1 MVAKAHY
8 LVGRVAIAHPVSLLR
23 WIISAAL
30 LLSTVPGFAH
40 RGHAVWTDI
49 VWAKESFEI
58 VHRIHL
64 ADAIVVNRYMGGT
77 EPIEETRSLAR
88 VALYVEE
95 RFELQSLATDGEPI
109 RLDTVGAEIEDDF
122 LLIYQEWHTSLPEQF
137 PVIDN
142 FILLDVE
149 PEAQAFIKIK
159 APGLDETKEKQEKG

>member
-1 MVAKAHY
+1 MLAKAPH
-8 LVGRVAIAHPVSLLR
+8 LTGLAHLAVVLR
-23 WIISAAL
+23 WILSAAL
-30 LLSTVPGFAH
+30 LLSTLPGYAH

-49 VWAKESFEI
+49 VWAGESFEI
-58 VHRIHL
+58 VHRMHL

-95 RFELQSLATDGEPI
+95 RFELLGPANNDGPI
-109 RLDTVGAEIEDDF
+109 RLETIGAEIEDDF
-122 LLIYQEWHTSLPEQF
+122 LLIYQEWLTPLPEQF

-159 APGLDETKEKQEKG
+159 APGLDEERER

>member
-1 MVAKAHY
+1 MVARAHY
-8 LVGRVAIAHPVSLLR
+8 LVRLLGLVGIVNPAVVLR
-23 WIISAAL
+23 WILSAAL
-30 LLSTVPGFAH
+30 LLSVLPGHAH

-49 VWAKESFEI
+49 VWAGESFEI
-58 VHRIHL
+58 VHRLHL

-95 RFELQSLATDGEPI
+95 RFELLTPGKGDEPI
-109 RLDTVGAEIEDDF
+109 RLETIGAEIEDDF
-122 LLIYQEWHTSLPEQF
+122 LLIYQEWVTPLPEQF

-149 PEAQAFIKIK
+149 PGAQAFIKIK
-159 APGLDETKEKQEKG
+159 APGLDQEIER

>member
-1 MVAKAHY
+1 M
-8 LVGRVAIAHPVSLLR
+8 LLR
-23 WIISAAL
+23 WIFGAAL
-30 LLSTVPGFAH
+30 LLLALQGYAH

-49 VWAKESFEI
+49 IWAGESFEI
-58 VHRIHL
+58 VHRMHL

-88 VALYVEE
+88 VALYVAE
-95 RFELQSLATDGEPI
+95 RFELLGVAEGEADVPI
-109 RLDTVGAEIEDDF
+109 GLEIIGAEIEDDF
-122 LLIYQEWHTSLPEQF
+122 LLIYQEWITPLPEQF

-159 APGLDETKEKQEKG
+159 APGLDEERER